1 MPASSGGDDTTGTD
15 ALSELLS
22 WGEAEPAAGNEA
34 PESSVPAEASDPNG
48 NDGDIAV
55 LEAETQARY
64 QIGYETSYGAPGYG
78 DPGSESERTG
88 GLDHG
93 HNPYVQ
99 EGYGPIGYGQTA
111 WPPPGGAQP
120 PWPGQWTYQPK
131 PKVPK
136 RPPRS
141 TPGWFGVAL
150 VAAIIGA
157 VVGGGVV
164 SLFTSRSPQTIVKEY
179 FPSKD
184 QKVQVGDVQ
193 SILASVLPAV
203 VSIDT
208 SSFRGVGAVGSYV
221 QGAGTGM
228 IIKSSGVI
236 LTNNHVI
243 EGAQTVTV
251 TLYGQVKQFPAKIIG
266 TDAVKDIALVQVE
279 GAGHSLPT
287 VSFGNSN
294 AAQQGDGV
302 LAIGNALALAGGPTV
317 TEGIVSALNRSL
329 IATTDNGT
337 SENLTGLI
345 QTDAPI
351 NPGNSGGPLVNS
363 SGQVVAMNTAVA
375 TSSQGNAPAQNVG
388 FAIAVDEIRV
398 IVAQILQ
405 HPGEH

>member
-55 LEAETQARY
+55 LEAETQARDE
-64 QIGYETSYGAPGYG
+64 IGYETSYGVPGYG

-351 NPGNSGGPLVNS
+351 NPGNSGGPLVQFVRTGRRDEHGRRDELARQCACAERRLRDRGRRDPCHRGPDPAA
-363 SGQVVAMNTAVA
+363 SG
-375 TSSQGNAPAQNVG
+375 
-388 FAIAVDEIRV
+388 
-398 IVAQILQ
+398 
-405 HPGEH
+405 

>member
-1 MPASSGGDDTTGTD
+1 MPASSGGDDTAGTD
-15 ALSELLS
+15 ALHELLS
-22 WGEAEPAAGNEA
+22 WGELGQPSAPVGGNAG
-34 PESSVPAEASDPNG
+34 ASGPSRARDAVG
-48 NDGDIAV
+48 DDGDIAAPV
-55 LEAETQARY
+55 AEADTHHE
-64 QIGYETSYGAPGYG
+64 IGPETSYDAQGRG
-78 DPGSESERTG
+78 DPGFAAAGTG
-88 GLDHG
+88 WLDHRP
-93 HNPYVQ
+93 NPYVQ
-99 EGYGPIGYGQTA
+99 EGYGPVGYGQTS
-111 WPPPGGAQP
+111 WPPQGYVQP
-120 PWPGQWTYQPK
+120 QWPSQGTYQAR

-164 SLFTSRSPQTIVKEY
+164 ALFTSRSPQTIVKEY
-179 FPSKD
+179 FPSKG

-266 TDAVKDIALVQVE
+266 TDAEKDIALVQVE
-279 GAGHSLPT
+279 GAGNSLPT
-287 VSFGNSN
+287 VSSGTPTRPSKVTACWRSAMRSRFATSRERVADRQHAVTLLAASEFPKLTVGNELLPSTCTR
-294 AAQQGDGV
+294 AMSFSASV
-302 LAIGNALALAGGPTV
+302 RMILAGNCLTCPYRVTV
-317 TEGIVSALNRSL
+317 TVCAPSMTWLLVRMTPLDLMFIPSRALH
-329 IATTDNGT
+329 I
-337 SENLTGLI
+337 
-345 QTDAPI
+345 
-351 NPGNSGGPLVNS
+351 
-363 SGQVVAMNTAVA
+363 
-375 TSSQGNAPAQNVG
+375 
-388 FAIAVDEIRV
+388 
-398 IVAQILQ
+398 
-405 HPGEH
+405 